1 MYCGGVRLN
10 ENSFIP
16 VHERFK
22 EKGGGEI
29 ATNYTNIY
37 NFQHDTENVRLQ
49 ANFVL

>member
-10 ENSFIP
+10 ENSFIQFMNGS
-16 VHERFK
+16 R
-22 EKGGGEI
+22 KGGGGI
-29 ATNYTNIY
+29 ATNHTDIY